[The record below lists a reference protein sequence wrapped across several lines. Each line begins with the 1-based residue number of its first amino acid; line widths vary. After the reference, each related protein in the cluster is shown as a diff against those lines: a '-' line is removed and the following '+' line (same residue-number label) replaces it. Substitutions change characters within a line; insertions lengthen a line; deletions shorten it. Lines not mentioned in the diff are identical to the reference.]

1 MRLFANIFLYVIIS
15 VLYWWFGNN
24 VSVFSITP
32 NLLFIAAVA
41 SAIIAR
47 PLTALSFCFF
57 WGLHMDISGS
67 NAFGAYALVY
77 TLMCYAVH
85 VMKRHFDFDSIVP
98 QVILAFILSILT
110 FLFYQFLSVMFSTIS
125 PQRLKILLIE
135 PFVNALLIPIG
146 FLIFRYLKRKFGCL

>member
-1 MRLFANIFLYVIIS
+1 MRLVANIFLYVIIS

-24 VSVFSITP
+24 VSIFSTTP
-32 NLLFIAAVA
+32 NMLFLAAVG

-47 PLTALSFCFF
+47 PLTAFSLCFF

-85 VMKRHFDFDSIVP
+85 VMKRHFDFDSIAP
-98 QVILAFILSILT
+98 QIILAFTLSILI
-110 FLFYQFLSVMFSTIS
+110 FLFYQFLSVIFSTIS
-125 PQRLKILLIE
+125 PQPLKILLAE
-135 PFVNALLIPIG
+135 PFINALLMPIV
-146 FLIFRYLKRKFGCL
+146 FLIFRYLKRKFSCL